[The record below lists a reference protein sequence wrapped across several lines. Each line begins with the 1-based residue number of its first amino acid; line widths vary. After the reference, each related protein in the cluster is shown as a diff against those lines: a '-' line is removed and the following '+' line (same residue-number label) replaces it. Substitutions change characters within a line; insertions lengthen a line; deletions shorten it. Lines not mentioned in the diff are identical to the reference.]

1 MNAYGSVAN
10 NSMKTPMYALKV
22 SIMAFL
28 GVQAIRQL
36 IQVNNQAREGAK
48 DKAVGNVETPAGQ
61 VAAWMTIILTLIGAG
76 ILFPSTSLSKEW
88 IMGGFATLIVG
99 VLASGSAMIYD
110 IVNNKPK
117 AEGAEKNRMWF
128 GIAHIIFAV
137 LLIAYALF
145 TFV

>member
-1 MNAYGSVAN
+1 MNAGYGN
-10 NSMKTPMYALKV
+10 NSLKTPTYALKL
-22 SIMAFL
+22 SIVAFL
-28 GVQAIRQL
+28 CVQAIRQL

-48 DKAVGNVETPAGQ
+48 DKAVGNIETSAGQ
-61 VAAWMTIILTLIGAG
+61 VSTWMTIILTLFSAG
-76 ILFPSTSLSKEW
+76 ILFPSAPLSKEW

-110 IVNNKPK
+110 IVNNKAK
-117 AEGAEKNRMWF
+117 AEGVEKNRMWF

-137 LLIAYALF
+137 LLLAYALF

>member
-1 MNAYGSVAN
+1 MNVGYGN
-10 NSMKTPMYALKV
+10 NSLKTPMYTLKL

-28 GVQAIRQL
+28 CVQAIRQL
-36 IQVNNQAREGAK
+36 IQVNNQAREGTK
-48 DKAVGNVETPAGQ
+48 DKAVGNVETSAGQ

-76 ILFPSTSLSKEW
+76 ILFPSTTLSKEA

-110 IVNNKPK
+110 IVNNKDK

-145 TFV
+145 AFV